1 MTLAKRL
8 LFKCKVPDINPRYCL
23 NEVAHYL
30 DLTQMKEL
38 KIPDGYQQVLYR
50 EDKTFLLQQG
60 GTYTV
65 YDAGTGET
73 GGVFTLDSQPQD
85 IIVLSPDTYVAQE
98 FGNSRI
104 FIHDREVSSE
114 DSIEY
119 APV

>member
-1 MTLAKRL
+1 M
-8 LFKCKVPDINPRYCL
+8 
-23 NEVAHYL
+23 AHYL

-60 GTYTV
+60 ETYTV

-73 GGVFTLDSQPQD
+73 GGVFTLDSQLQD
-85 IIVLSPDTYVAQE
+85 IIVLSPDTYVVQE
-98 FGNSRI
+98 FGNCRI

-114 DSIEY
+114 DSIEH
-119 APV
+119 APVYPSSYPVILSGKVLLYVL